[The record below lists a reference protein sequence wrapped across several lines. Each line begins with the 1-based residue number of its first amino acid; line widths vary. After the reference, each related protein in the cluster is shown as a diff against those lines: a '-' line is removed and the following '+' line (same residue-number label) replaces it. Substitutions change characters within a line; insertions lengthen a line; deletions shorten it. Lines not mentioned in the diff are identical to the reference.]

1 MKTISGSFNGTG
13 ADLYICLGF
22 VPDFV
27 KIKNNEGTQILEL
40 DWNIEMM
47 RVAEVSEGNQIV
59 GSSSTVTALTAG
71 AGILPYYGRETLT
84 STMAGTVTYG
94 EGVYLKRDDKD
105 YREGGDDG
113 DAVSDTINAWT
124 LTSGYTGYF
133 NEDVTGTYIGEGSF
147 IIIDGLRYAIQSL
160 TAGQGEAAG
169 EVTISHTG
177 IHSGLVEYISGK
189 YGYKPMVAAETT
201 KEGFLISNTT
211 INVNDEMCSFVA
223 GTYAK

>member
-27 KIKNNEGTQILEL
+27 DVFNAEGTQILQAK
-40 DWNIEMM
+40 WNIEMM
-47 RVAEVSEGNQIV
+47 RTAEISEGIELSGADV
-59 GSSSTVTALTAG
+59 AAAALTAG

-105 YREGGDDG
+105 YRYGDDG
-113 DAVSDTINAWT
+113 DAVADDIDTWT
-124 LTSGYTGYF
+124 FTSGYTGYF

-147 IIIDGLRYAIQSL
+147 IWIDGFKYAIQAL
-160 TAGQGEAAG
+160 TAGQGEASG

-177 IHSGLVEYISGK
+177 IKSGLVEYISGK
-189 YGYKPMVAAETT
+189 YGYKPMVANETT

-211 INVNDEMCSFVA
+211 INVNDAMCGFIA

>member
-13 ADLYICLGF
+13 AALYLCLGF

-27 KIKNNEGTQILEL
+27 DVYNAEGTQILQAK
-40 DWNIEMM
+40 WNIEMM
-47 RVAEVSEGNQIV
+47 RTAEISEGIQLSGADV
-59 GSSSTVTALTAG
+59 AAAALTAA

-105 YREGGDDG
+105 YRYGTDG
-113 DAVSDTINAWT
+113 DAVADDIDTWT

-133 NEDVTGTYIGEGSF
+133 NEDVTGTYIGEGSY
-147 IIIDGLRYAIQSL
+147 IWIDGLKYAIQSL

-177 IHSGLVEYISGK
+177 IKSGLVEYISGK
-189 YGYKPMVAAETT
+189 YGYKPMVSGETT
-201 KEGFLISNTT
+201 KEGFVIANTT
-211 INVNDEMCSFVA
+211 VNVNDEMCSFVA